1 MEHTPDEGTK
11 MYAINFSDQLQQ
23 ELDERAFATG
33 CDVVELIQVAV
44 IEFMGRDVSPV
55 ARRVPDPPLLSTET
69 TAPYDLPRGEATF
82 VTPEI
87 VIDGSARIP
96 DLVGLDV

>member
-1 MEHTPDEGTK
+1 MEHTPDGEFHAG
-11 MYAINFSDQLQQ
+11 AD
-23 ELDERAFATG
+23 G
-33 CDVVELIQVAV
+33 VA
-44 IEFMGRDVSPV
+44 FMGRDLSPV